1 MNSNSSTD
9 TQRQLPTETAD
20 AVAPT
25 VAANREAADLDFPAA
40 LDALRDGIDSYGDRI
55 SASAAV
61 LRAVDDL
68 AVPADLLTHP
78 RIEQSIWRYDHDHE
92 TVQREIELT
101 IEREREDGE
110 EATTVTDVVA
120 AFRVAAGRLDTP
132 ISTE

>member
-1 MNSNSSTD
+1 MSSNSSTD

-25 VAANREAADLDFPAA
+25 VAANHEAADLDFSAA
-40 LDALRDGIDSYGDRI
+40 LDVLRDGIDGYGDRI

-68 AVPADLLTHP
+68 AVPSNLLKHP

-92 TVQREIELT
+92 TVQHEIELT
-101 IEREREDGE
+101 IDRENG
-110 EATTVTDVVA
+110 TVEVDEVVA
-120 AFRVAAGRLDTP
+120 AYRVAAARLDTP
-132 ISTE
+132 ISTEQ